1 MKTTFKIVL
10 VIITGFVLTMST
22 ACSQKKVQFFH
33 GGYPD
38 FRPGPPGGADLVE
51 IKEGVDF
58 KAYKTIILDAA
69 SFHFE
74 SGAQYNVISPLEMKE
89 LREAF
94 HKAFVDALKGA
105 YPLVKQPRPDALRV
119 RVVILN
125 VVPLIQDASSDVP
138 FSVGGASI
146 KAEFLDS
153 MTNERLGAVMDTK
166 TGYKNKA
173 VKSMDEWE
181 HTKDVFKFW
190 AQRLRNWLDT
200 THGK

>member
-1 MKTTFKIVL
+1 MKTTFKIVF
-10 VIITGFVLTMST
+10 VIVIGFVLTMST
-22 ACSQKKVQFFH
+22 ACSQKKVEFFH

-38 FRPGPPGGADLVE
+38 FRPGPAGGADLVE

-58 KAYKTIILDAA
+58 KAYKTIMLDAA
-69 SFHFE
+69 HFRFD
-74 SGAQYNVISPLEMKE
+74 STTQNVIPPNELNE

-94 HKAFVDALKGA
+94 HKTFVDALKGA
-105 YPLVKQPRPDALRV
+105 YPLVKQARPDALRV

-138 FSVGGASI
+138 FSVGGASM

-190 AQRLRNWLDT
+190 AHRLRNWLDT
-200 THGK
+200 THGRK